1 MKNLIKA
8 AVLLCFLTTS
18 SAVLQSAET
27 DQELKAL
34 KQQLADQQKQIDQLR
49 AMLQAQQNILARFNS
64 ETKPRV
70 ELASLQPVIP
80 STLITMPKAGAFE
93 MATLT
98 SPLAAPVPVTPGPDI
113 AKLEQDLKGLN
124 TEVGKIGKNLGGF
137 IFSGDFRYRFDLQDR
152 HANGFAGALQ
162 NARSRYRVRL
172 NVDKEL
178 TPKWKFHF
186 QLSTSPYVNQTTND
200 QDFAA
205 FGAKQPFSVAE
216 ASIAYNPNKNVTLK
230 VGRMREVFADDTR
243 FIWDDDIRFNGFEEN
258 ILIPIEGGKIFK
270 SMELRAG
277 EYILTNPNTLIV
289 PADSTATPSPYAR
302 AGFPV
307 GTRVGAANLF
317 NPGVVLKGDLGNGWT
332 HQFVFDTQVWRNPNQ
347 IALASTS
354 FVPAGLVNG
363 ALGITLSGAFAASSN
378 GLTTAGGPRFTAND
392 FTIPRI
398 HYRIDRSNFLT
409 IHGKKV
415 PGYVE
420 FLASRNTSA
429 NFLRDAIMG
438 NLSIGSTKKFGDI
451 RFLYSYSIKDANSLI
466 GQFTDDDL
474 GTQYTVNMAAHQ
486 FRVDI
491 GLTKF
496 LSWQNLFWIQD
507 ARRASN
513 PAQNFFVLVPRGA
526 NTNYRYLGQFA
537 FTF

>member
-1 MKNLIKA
+1 MKKLTQA
-8 AVLLCFLTTS
+8 LLALCLVVTT
-18 SAVLQSAET
+18 SAVLPAAET
-27 DQELKAL
+27 GQELKVL

-49 AMLQAQQNILARFNS
+49 AMLEAQQNLLTRFTP
-64 ETKPRV
+64 EAKPRV
-70 ELASLQPVIP
+70 EVASLQPVIP
-80 STLITMPKAGAFE
+80 TTSVAARKAGAFE
-93 MATLT
+93 TATLT
-98 SPLAAPVPVTPGPDI
+98 PPGPVVPTTPVPDI
-113 AKLEQDLKGLN
+113 AKIELDVKGLN

-137 IFSGDFRYRFDLQDR
+137 IFSGDFRYRFDAQLR
-152 HANGFAGALQ
+152 HSNSLTGALQ
-162 NARSRYRVRL
+162 NVRNRYRVRL

-178 TPKWKFHF
+178 SPKFKFHF
-186 QLSTSPYVNQTTND
+186 QLSTSPYVNQITND

-205 FGAKQPFSVAE
+205 FGAKAPFSVAE
-216 ASIAYNPNKNVTLK
+216 AFMTYTPNKTLTVK
-230 VGRMREVFADDTR
+230 VGRMKEVFADDTR
-243 FIWDDDIRFNGFEEN
+243 FVWDDDIRFNGFEQN
-258 ILIPIEGGKIFK
+258 IMVPIKGGTFFK
-270 SMELRAG
+270 SMEFRAG

-289 PADSTATPSPYAR
+289 PADSAATPSPYAR

-307 GTRVGAANLF
+307 GSRVGAANLYDL
-317 NPGVVLKGDLGNGWT
+317 GVVFKGSLGGAWS
-332 HQFVFDTQVWRNPNQ
+332 HQFIFDTQVWRNPNQ
-347 IALASTS
+347 IALASTALA
-354 FVPAGLVNG
+354 PAGLVNS

-378 GLTTAGGPRFTAND
+378 GLTTAGGPKFTAD
-392 FTIPRI
+392 GFTIPRI
-398 HYRIDRSNFLT
+398 HYKIERPDFLT

-429 NFLRDAIMG
+429 TFLRDAIMG
-438 NLSIGSTKKFGDI
+438 NISIGSTKKPGDV

-496 LSWQNLFWIQD
+496 LSWQNLFWIQE

-526 NTNYRYLGQFA
+526 NTNFRYLGQFA